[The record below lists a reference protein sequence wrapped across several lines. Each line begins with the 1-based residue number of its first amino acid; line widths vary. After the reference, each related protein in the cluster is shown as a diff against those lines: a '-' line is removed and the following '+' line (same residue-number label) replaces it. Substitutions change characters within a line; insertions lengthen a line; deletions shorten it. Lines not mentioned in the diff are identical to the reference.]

1 MELNKFENRRTF
13 HTATTR
19 QTVIRDYSVKQFD
32 PPKLK
37 EIKEE
42 PIVEPIVEPTV
53 DIKINTEPL
62 VDEVIKETPKTKKR
76 SRTKKPTK

>member
-1 MELNKFENRRTF
+1 MKLNPFENRRTF
-13 HTATTR
+13 YTR
-19 QTVIRDYSVKQFD
+19 NSKQIVVRDTYTNQSN
-32 PPKLK
+32 PPQE

-62 VDEVIKETPKTKKR
+62 VDEIIKETPKTKKHPH
-76 SRTKKPTK
+76 SKKLTK